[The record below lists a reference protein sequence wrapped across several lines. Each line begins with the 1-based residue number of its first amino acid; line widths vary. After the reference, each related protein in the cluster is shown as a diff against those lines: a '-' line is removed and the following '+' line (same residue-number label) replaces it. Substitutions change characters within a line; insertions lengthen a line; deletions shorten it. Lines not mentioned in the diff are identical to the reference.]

1 MQLPAAMK
9 FCLLAGI
16 LSRTFKTT
24 AGINHRYFSI
34 CAYSFLSMPFVEKHI
49 PTPKDN
55 SPRKHKSRQGR
66 NNWQGLQHVCISN
79 WSTTVII
86 H

>member
-9 FCLLAGI
+9 FCWLAGI

-49 PTPKDN
+49 PTPK
-55 SPRKHKSRQGR
+55 
-66 NNWQGLQHVCISN
+66 ISIN
-79 WSTTVII
+79 VFRFRDTVLSL
-86 H
+86 